1 MTDTDRSRRVSEKLF
16 QLIQAEREGAWT
28 RLPKEGTVRNIG
40 ILDIFESKKTKT
52 GFAEGFTVWNERKN
66 KVKCDFKVFNLS
78 NWEDKPGG

>member
-1 MTDTDRSRRVSEKLF
+1 M
-16 QLIQAEREGAWT
+16 
-28 RLPKEGTVRNIG
+28 RNIG

-78 NWEDKPGG
+78 NWEDKPGGQNQEFCTGRVNFEMLTTRMDLLEEKLDYQV